1 MQYTLRNIPKQ
12 LDEALRR
19 KAREEGR
26 SLNEVAVAALMRALL
41 LPDEA
46 ERRRDLA
53 AIAGSWVEDRAVDDA
68 LEAQRRVEPEM
79 WA

>member
-1 MQYTLRNIPKQ
+1 
-12 LDEALRR
+12 
-19 KAREEGR
+19 
-26 SLNEVAVAALMRALL
+26 MRALL

-46 ERRRDLA
+46 KPRRDLGA
-53 AIAGSWVEDRAVDDA
+53 VAGSWVEDPAVDDA